1 MLYAGVHKFSKIWE
15 PPKSAGCQ
23 KGVMR
28 QVYTADLQL
37 LGTSVQNM
45 AACATWHPG
54 ILHLS
59 PCVNSISDSVHHV
72 VSNRMNQMCLV
83 INKVHC
89 LVSSV
94 GTEEF
99 K

>member
-1 MLYAGVHKFSKIWE
+1 MQEYTNFPKIWASQ
-15 PPKSAGCQ
+15 KSSRCQ
-23 KGVMR
+23 KGFKR
-28 QVYTADLQL
+28 QVYTADPQM
-37 LGTSVQNM
+37 LGSTVQNM

-54 ILHLS
+54 ILH
-59 PCVNSISDSVHHV
+59 PHPIICSISEGVHHF
-72 VSNRMNQMCLV
+72 VSNQMNQMCLV

-94 GTEEF
+94 GTDEF